1 MSWRTIRDNKSKQ
14 TYRTKMLA
22 TEEQWATKKAEIAKR
37 NHVIIQEGST
47 PNTTDMSAKDGK
59 PLASYWAVVEMP

>member
-1 MSWRTIRDNKSKQ
+1 MSWRNIRDSKNKHRYK
-14 TYRTKMLA
+14 TNMLA

-37 NHVIIQEGST
+37 NHVIVQEGST
-47 PNTTDMSAKDGK
+47 PNTTDMSSRDGK